1 MMSYIEIAKVLGIS
15 VFKVKKAEKTGLA
28 KLRKNKE
35 ALKIL
40 MEYLQLNQDHT
51 TSQAMTD
58 RKVNNYLHF
67 SNRI

>member
-35 ALKIL
+35 ALKIF
-40 MEYLQLNQDHT
+40 MEYLQLNHDRT
-51 TSQAMTD
+51 TFRAMSD
-58 RKVNNYLHF
+58 KENKYRF
-67 SNRI
+67 IFQ